1 MRHKRLFVIG
11 SLSQENEIFNI
22 YEKIDKEKHDA
33 RYVKKQPEK
42 SFQELVDEAYA
53 NIEWADIVIVLC
65 KPDGLIGKGTI
76 CEIEYAMYMRKVIH
90 LCRDADVDLKIKEV
104 YYV

>member
-1 MRHKRLFVIG
+1 MRPKRLFIIG
-11 SLSQENEIFNI
+11 SLSQENEIFNM
-22 YEKIDKEKHDA
+22 YKKIDKEKHDV

-42 SFQELVDEAYA
+42 SFQALVHEAYA

-65 KPDGLIGKGTI
+65 KPDGSIGKGTTY
-76 CEIEYAMYMRKVIH
+76 EIEFAMYMRKVIH

>member
-53 NIEWADIVIVLC
+53 NIVIVLC
-65 KPDGLIGKGTI
+65 KPDCSIGKGTI
-76 CEIEYAMYMRKVIH
+76 CEIEYAMHMRKVIH